1 MKQLQ
6 KNSVASLIFV
16 VVVVLSIL
24 MSGHIKL
31 NHEAQKVLDIFY
43 EGERNDGLSIYSD
56 LDDLTKCTRDIISL
70 TQKVI
75 DPATEELVLLN
86 KAVAAMQSAD
96 DPSEYYDAYSAI
108 VDVIDDVS
116 ALFVLYCE
124 DDDLAL
130 MFEDYAAIFASKMN
144 TIGYDPY
151 NRYVR
156 EYEKILNQ
164 FPAKLIAELTFVQ
177 DVKPF
182 ELMDETI
189 YLIFVS
195 YGHVH
200 LSGICLC

>member
-1 MKQLQ
+1 
-6 KNSVASLIFV
+6 V
-16 VVVVLSIL
+16 V
-24 MSGHIKL
+24 
-31 NHEAQKVLDIFY
+31 
-43 EGERNDGLSIYSD
+43 
-56 LDDLTKCTRDIISL
+56 
-70 TQKVI
+70 
-75 DPATEELVLLN
+75 DPAAEELVLLN

-108 VDVIDDVS
+108 IDVIDDVS
-116 ALFVLYCE
+116 ALFVLYCQ

-177 DVKPF
+177 EVKPF
-182 ELMDETI
+182 E
-189 YLIFVS
+189 
-195 YGHVH
+195 
-200 LSGICLC
+200 

>member
-31 NHEAQKVLDIFY
+31 NHEAQKVQDIFY

-70 TQKVI
+70 TQKVV
-75 DPATEELVLLN
+75 DPAAEELVLLN

-156 EYEKILNQ
+156 EYEKLLNQ

-177 DVKPF
+177 EVKPF
-182 ELMDETI
+182 E
-189 YLIFVS
+189 
-195 YGHVH
+195 
-200 LSGICLC
+200 